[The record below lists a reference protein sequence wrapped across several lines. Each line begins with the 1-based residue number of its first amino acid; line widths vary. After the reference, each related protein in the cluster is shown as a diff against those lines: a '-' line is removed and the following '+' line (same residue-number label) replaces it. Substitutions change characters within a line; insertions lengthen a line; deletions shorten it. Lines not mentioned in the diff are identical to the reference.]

1 MSSEFTRPPNIT
13 HTCFRGES
21 PIGNWTLKVK
31 DQQKADS
38 NGTFLGWNMIF
49 WGSTIDPDFARNWEV
64 PLIDDVLPPIEAP
77 PRPVIHPSATTS
89 VKQHPK
95 PTALLPSDHAQA
107 TGEASKPA
115 FTSAVN
121 DVVQPSPTSTNPAAI
136 TSTPD
141 FGWFSDMSSLVTG
154 QKWFFG
160 VLGVVALFG
169 IGAGIFFWRRRM
181 AQRAGNYTS
190 LGGDNEMTV
199 TGMRS
204 AASGPRTTRELY
216 DAFGEVSD
224 DDDNDDETTALHP
237 PNTRSAG
244 AGIGFHS
251 GFLDDDEPSTAAGL
265 TPAKYR
271 DAPEHELSG
280 RHSLT
285 SERESPSPL
294 NQART
299 SSSSPASWEHASPP
313 LRD

>member
-1 MSSEFTRPPNIT
+1 MSLKLTFLSHVPN
-13 HTCFRGES
+13 TCFRGES
-21 PIGNWTLKVK
+21 PIGDWTLKVK

-38 NGTFLGWNMIF
+38 NGTFLGWNMIL
-49 WGSTIDPDFARNWEV
+49 WGSTIDPAFARKWEV

-77 PRPVIHPSATTS
+77 PRPIIHPSPS
-89 VKQHPK
+89 SNVKQHPK

-107 TGEASKPA
+107 SGEASKPA
-115 FTSAVN
+115 FTSAAN

-169 IGAGIFFWRRRM
+169 IGVGIFFWRRKM
-181 AQRAGNYTS
+181 AERAGNYTS
-190 LGGDNEMTV
+190 LGRDNEMTM
-199 TGMRS
+199 TGMGS

-224 DDDNDDETTALHP
+224 EDDDETTALRP

-244 AGIGFHS
+244 GGIGFHS

-271 DAPEHELSG
+271 DAPEHDEG
-280 RHSLT
+280 ADRHSLSSEPET
-285 SERESPSPL
+285 ST
-294 NQART
+294 NQPRT
-299 SSSSPASWEHASPP
+299 SSSSPTSWEHASPP
-313 LRD
+313 SRD